1 MSSPISFDKY
11 LVRGLNFLISSVGD
25 SSGIVEI
32 LKILSVAKEF
42 PKIKKK
48 KRKNNN
54 LYFNVIPF
62 LNNIKK
68 IDYFENKEI
77 NANFKGSKRIN
88 SDDPVE
94 KGLKSGKTKRKFI
107 RRDIHFRSLIKSK
120 ILTKD

>member
-54 LYFNVIPF
+54 LYFNVIPL
-62 LNNIKK
+62 LNNVKK

-94 KGLKSGKTKRKFI
+94 KG
-107 RRDIHFRSLIKSK
+107 
-120 ILTKD
+120 